1 MFYLQDFSL
10 KIKVFVERGR
20 RLLWNFMKLRSRE
33 VVSGLESLPRRALLK
48 ADGLTDADIKKPLI
62 AIANSYNQVVPGH
75 IHLRELAREVAAGVK
90 AAGATP
96 LEFNTI
102 GICDGIAMGTRG
114 MCFSLPSREVIAD
127 SLELMLEA
135 HRFDAVV
142 AVASCDKIVPGMLMA
157 LARVDIPAIMLTGG
171 PMMPGEWQG
180 QALDIISA
188 FEAVGAV
195 KAGKMSELEAK
206 EIEDRCCPGCGSC
219 AGLFTANTMACLTE
233 ALGMSLPGVATA
245 HAIDA
250 KKRRLAKQ
258 SGKQVVELLRRG
270 VTPSKIMTRAAF
282 ENAIVVDM
290 AMGGSTNTVLHLP
303 AIAHELNIKLCLDVF
318 DRLSRRTPQIC
329 NLRPEGKHVMLDLE
343 RAGGMPAV
351 MKRLGGLIRLSPLTV
366 TCRRVRDNLR
376 YAKIHDAE
384 IIRPTTRPFR
394 KEGGIAILYGNLA
407 PRGAVVKYAAISS
420 KMMKHKGPA
429 RVFNREEDAI
439 KAIFSKRIRRGDVI
453 VIRFEG
459 PKGGPGMREMLSS
472 TAAIVGMGLS
482 ESVALVTDGRFSGGT
497 RGPCIGHVSPEAADC
512 GPIAI
517 VRDGDQIVMDVRH
530 RKLDLLLPSSEI
542 KERLERLKLPEPKVK
557 KGYLALYSRTVSS
570 AAEGAIRR

>member
-1 MFYLQDFSL
+1 MGN
-10 KIKVFVERGR
+10 FV
-20 RLLWNFMKLRSRE
+20 KLRSRE

-48 ADGLTDADIKKPLI
+48 ADGLTDADIEKPLI

-75 IHLRELAREVAAGVK
+75 IHLRELGEAAAVGIRAAR
-90 AAGATP
+90 ATP

-142 AVASCDKIVPGMLMA
+142 AISSCDKIVPGMLMA
-157 LARVDIPAIMLTGG
+157 LARVNIPAIMLTGG
-171 PMMPGEWQG
+171 PMMPGEWRG
-180 QALDIISA
+180 QSLDIISA

-206 EIEDRCCPGCGSC
+206 EIEDHCCPGCGSC

-245 HAIDA
+245 HAIDT

-258 SGKQVVELLRRG
+258 SGKQVVELLRRRI
-270 VTPSKIMTRAAF
+270 TPSKIMTRAAF
-282 ENAIVVDM
+282 ENAVIVDM
-290 AMGGSTNTVLHLP
+290 ATGGSTNTVLHLP
-303 AIAHELNIKLCLDVF
+303 AIAHELGIKLCLDVF

-329 NLRPEGKHVMLDLE
+329 NLRPGGEHMMLDLE
-343 RAGGMPAV
+343 RAGGVPAV
-351 MKRLGGLIRLSPLTV
+351 MKRLGKLIRLSPLTV
-366 TCRRVRDNLR
+366 SGRRIRDNLR
-376 YAKIHDAE
+376 RAKIYGAKV
-384 IIRPTTRPFR
+384 IRPPKRPFHR
-394 KEGGIAILYGNLA
+394 EGGIAVLYGNLA
-407 PRGAVVKYAAISS
+407 PRGAVVKYAAVNQ
-420 KMMKHKGPA
+420 KMMKCKGPA
-429 RVFNREEDAI
+429 RVFNREEGAV
-439 KAIFSKRIRRGDVI
+439 KAILNKRIKRGDVV

-472 TAAIVGMGLS
+472 TAAVTGMGLS
-482 ESVALVTDGRFSGGT
+482 ESVTIITDGRFSGGT
-497 RGPCIGHVSPEAADC
+497 RGPCIGHISPEAAEG

-517 VRDGDQIVMDVRH
+517 VRDGDLIAIDIRR
-530 RKLDLLLPSSEI
+530 RKLDLLLPRSEI
-542 KERLERLKLPEPKVK
+542 KNRMGRLKLPEPRVK

>member
-1 MFYLQDFSL
+1 
-10 KIKVFVERGR
+10 V
-20 RLLWNFMKLRSRE
+20 KLRSRE

-48 ADGLTDADIKKPLI
+48 ADGLTDADLEKPLI

-75 IHLRELAREVAAGVK
+75 IHLRELGEAAAAGVR

-102 GICDGIAMGTRG
+102 GICDGIAMGTQG

-142 AVASCDKIVPGMLMA
+142 AIASCDKIVPGMLMA
-157 LARVDIPAIMLTGG
+157 LARVNIPAIVVTGG

-180 QALDIISA
+180 QSLDIISA

-206 EIEDRCCPGCGSC
+206 EIEDHCCPGCGSC

-233 ALGMSLPGVATA
+233 ALGMALPGVATA
-245 HAIDA
+245 HAISA
-250 KKRRLAKQ
+250 KKRRMAKQ
-258 SGKQVVELLRRG
+258 SGRQVVELLRRG

-282 ENAIVVDM
+282 ENAIIVDM
-290 AMGGSTNTVLHLP
+290 ATGGSTNTVLHLP
-303 AIAHELNIKLCLDVF
+303 AISHELGIKLCIDVF

-329 NLRPEGKHVMLDLE
+329 NLRPGGEHTMFDLE
-343 RAGGMPAV
+343 KAGGVPAV
-351 MKRLGGLIRLSPLTV
+351 MKRLGKLIRLSPLTV
-366 TCRRVRDNLR
+366 SGLRVRDNLR
-376 YAKIHDAE
+376 RAKIYDAK
-384 IIRPTTRPFR
+384 IIRSPTKPLHR
-394 KEGGIAILYGNLA
+394 EGGIAILYGNLA
-407 PRGAVVKYAAISS
+407 PRGAVVKYAAVSPR
-420 KMMKHKGPA
+420 MMKIKGPA
-429 RVFNREEDAI
+429 RVFDREEDAV
-439 KAIFSKRIRRGDVI
+439 KAILNKRIRRGDVVI
-453 VIRFEG
+453 IRFEG

-472 TAAIVGMGLS
+472 TAAVTGMGLS
-482 ESVALVTDGRFSGGT
+482 ESVAIVTDGRFSGGT
-497 RGPCIGHVSPEAADC
+497 RGPCIGHVSPEAAEG

-517 VRDGDQIVMDVRH
+517 VRDGDRIAIDIRR

-542 KERLERLKLPEPKVK
+542 KNRMGRLKLPEPRVK

>member
-1 MFYLQDFSL
+1 LGN
-10 KIKVFVERGR
+10 FV
-20 RLLWNFMKLRSRE
+20 KLRSRE
-33 VVSGLESLPRRALLK
+33 VVSGIESLPRRALLK
-48 ADGLTDADIKKPLI
+48 ADGLTDADLEKPLI

-75 IHLRELAREVAAGVK
+75 IHLRELAREAAAGVK
-90 AAGATP
+90 SAGATP

-171 PMMPGEWQG
+171 PMMPGEWRG
-180 QALDIISA
+180 QTLDIISA

-195 KAGKMSELEAK
+195 KAGRMTELEAK

-270 VTPSKIMTRAAF
+270 ITPSKIMTRAAF
-282 ENAIVVDM
+282 ENAIVADM

-303 AIAHELNIKLCLDVF
+303 AIAHELGIKLCLDVF

-343 RAGGMPAV
+343 RAGGMPAM
-351 MKRLGGLIRLSPLTV
+351 MKRLGRLIHLSPITV
-366 TCRRVRDNLR
+366 TGRRVRDNLR
-376 YAKIHDAE
+376 HAKIHDAE
-384 IIRPTTRPFR
+384 VIRPTTKPFHR
-394 KEGGIAILYGNLA
+394 EGGIAILHGNLA
-407 PRGAVVKYAAISS
+407 PHGAVVKYAAISPR
-420 KMMKHKGPA
+420 MMKHKGPA
-429 RVFNREEDAI
+429 RIFNREEDAL
-439 KAIFSKRIRRGDVI
+439 KAILNKRIRRGDVM

-472 TAAIVGMGLS
+472 TAAVVGMGLS

-497 RGPCIGHVSPEAADC
+497 RGPCIGHVSPEAADG

-517 VRDGDQIVMDVRH
+517 VRDGDRIAIDVRH
-530 RKLDLLLPSSEI
+530 RKLDLLLPSDEI
-542 KERLERLKLPEPKVK
+542 KYRLGRLKLPEPKIK

>member
-1 MFYLQDFSL
+1 
-10 KIKVFVERGR
+10 V
-20 RLLWNFMKLRSRE
+20 KLRSRE
-33 VVSGLESLPRRALLK
+33 VVSGIESLPRRALLK
-48 ADGLTDADIKKPLI
+48 ADGLTDADLEKPFV

-75 IHLRELAREVAAGVK
+75 IHLRELAREAAAGVK

-102 GICDGIAMGTRG
+102 GICDGISMGTRG

-157 LARVDIPAIMLTGG
+157 LARVNIPAIMLTGG
-171 PMMPGEWQG
+171 PMMPGEWRG
-180 QALDIISA
+180 QPLDIISA

-195 KAGKMSELEAK
+195 KAGRMTELEAK

-233 ALGMSLPGVATA
+233 ALGMSLPGMATA

-270 VTPSKIMTRAAF
+270 ITPSKIMTRVAF
-282 ENAIVVDM
+282 ENAIVIDM

-303 AIAHELNIKLCLDVF
+303 AIAHELGIKLCLDVF

-343 RAGGMPAV
+343 RAGGVPAV
-351 MKRLGGLIRLSPLTV
+351 MKRLGKLIHLSPVTV
-366 TCRRVRDNLR
+366 TGRRVRDNLR
-376 YAKIHDAE
+376 HAKIHDAE
-384 IIRPTTRPFR
+384 VIRPTTRPFHR
-394 KEGGIAILYGNLA
+394 EGGIAILYGNLA
-407 PRGAVVKYAAISS
+407 PRGAVVKYAAISP
-420 KMMKHKGPA
+420 KIMKHKGPA
-429 RVFNREEDAI
+429 RVFNREEDAL
-439 KAIFSKRIRRGDVI
+439 KAILNRRIRRGDII

-472 TAAIVGMGLS
+472 TAAVVGMGLS

-497 RGPCIGHVSPEAADC
+497 RGPCIGHVSPEAADG

-517 VRDGDQIVMDVRH
+517 VRDGDRIAIDVRR
-530 RKLDLLLPSSEI
+530 RKLDLLLSSDEI
-542 KERLERLKLPEPKVK
+542 KDRLERLKLPEPKIK

>member
-1 MFYLQDFSL
+1 
-10 KIKVFVERGR
+10 
-20 RLLWNFMKLRSRE
+20 MKLRSRE

-48 ADGLTDADIKKPLI
+48 ADGLTDADLEKPLI

-75 IHLRELAREVAAGVK
+75 IHLRELGEAAAAGVR

-102 GICDGIAMGTRG
+102 GICDGIAMGTQG

-142 AVASCDKIVPGMLMA
+142 AIASCDKIVPGMLMA
-157 LARVDIPAIMLTGG
+157 LARVNIPAIVVTGG

-180 QALDIISA
+180 QSLDIISA

-206 EIEDRCCPGCGSC
+206 EIEDHCCPGCGSC

-233 ALGMSLPGVATA
+233 ALGMALPGVATA
-245 HAIDA
+245 HAISA
-250 KKRRLAKQ
+250 KKRRMAKQ
-258 SGKQVVELLRRG
+258 SGRQVVELLRRG

-282 ENAIVVDM
+282 ENAIIIDM
-290 AMGGSTNTVLHLP
+290 ATGGSTNTVLHLP
-303 AIAHELNIKLCLDVF
+303 AISHELGIKLCIDVF

-329 NLRPEGKHVMLDLE
+329 NLRPGGEHTMFDLE
-343 RAGGMPAV
+343 KAGGVPAV
-351 MKRLGGLIRLSPLTV
+351 MKRLGKLIRLSPLTV
-366 TCRRVRDNLR
+366 SGLRVRDNLR
-376 YAKIHDAE
+376 RAKIYDAK
-384 IIRPTTRPFR
+384 IIRSPTKPLHR
-394 KEGGIAILYGNLA
+394 EGGIAILYGNLA
-407 PRGAVVKYAAISS
+407 PRGAVVKYAAVSPR
-420 KMMKHKGPA
+420 MMKIKGPA
-429 RVFNREEDAI
+429 RVFDREEDAV
-439 KAIFSKRIRRGDVI
+439 KAILNKRIRRGDVVI
-453 VIRFEG
+453 IRFEG

-472 TAAIVGMGLS
+472 TAAVTGMGLS
-482 ESVALVTDGRFSGGT
+482 ESVAIVTDGRFSGGT
-497 RGPCIGHVSPEAADC
+497 RGPCIGHVSPEAAEG

-517 VRDGDQIVMDVRH
+517 VRDGDRIAIDIRR

-542 KERLERLKLPEPKVK
+542 KNRMGRLKLPEPKVK